1 MERLVTTWP
10 TAGREKKM
18 TSFVRSI
25 SIAAGLLLLAGV
37 HAASAQ
43 ITDPIEFK
51 TTFPFTVGNA
61 TLPAGSY
68 TIRPDDTHPQVLEL
82 TGGAHTSVFFETENA
97 SARETPSK
105 TEVVFKRYGDAYVL
119 KDIWVGGATTG
130 AEAVAV
136 HGERHAAKG
145 HGQATE
151 HHVAARKKMATVNTR
166 RP

>member
-1 MERLVTTWP
+1 
-10 TAGREKKM
+10 M

-43 ITDPIEFK
+43 ITDPVEFK

-68 TIRPDDTHPQVLEL
+68 TIRPDDTHPEVLEL
-82 TGGAHTSVFFETENA
+82 TGARTSVFFETENA

-105 TEVVFKRYGDAYVL
+105 TEVVFQRYGDGYVL
-119 KDIWVGGATTG
+119 KNIWVGGTTTG
-130 AEAVAV
+130 AVAVAG
-136 HGERHAAKG
+136 HGERHVAKQ

-151 HHVAARKKMATVNTR
+151 PHVAARKKMTVVNIR
-166 RP
+166 QQ